1 MRKIVIAA
9 SMAGLLVV
17 AGCAGTPELGKGAS
31 VATGSAG
38 QAGTHEASQQLI
50 RCDKPLGTAALVEPE
65 SNSVML
71 LQSVGLQ
78 SPTPVLR
85 LMMAQSKCFR
95 VVDRGAAMGN
105 LQAEQQL
112 KQSGMLRAGSTTAH
126 GRMVTVQWL
135 ITPNVV
141 FSNPNAG
148 GAGAA
153 GAVIGAVVGSFIPGG
168 ALLGAAVA
176 NVRVKEAQTALYL
189 TDAQTGEQTAVAEG
203 SASVTDFGGGAG
215 LGGFGSSIAGFGG
228 IGGYGNTAEG
238 KLVAAAYLDAYN
250 KLVEQIRATNPNRP
264 TVGDLGIRRPVA
276 VASNALIPD

>member
-1 MRKIVIAA
+1 MSKFVAAA
-9 SMAGLLVV
+9 SLAGLLVA
-17 AGCAGTPELGKGAS
+17 AGCAGTPELGKGSS

-38 QAGTHEASQQLI
+38 EAGNREASQQLV

-65 SNSVML
+65 TNSIIL

-112 KQSGMLRAGSTTAH
+112 KRSGMLRAGSTTAQ

-148 GAGAA
+148 GASAGGAM
-153 GAVIGAVVGSFIPGG
+153 IGALAGSIIPGG
-168 ALLGAAVA
+168 ALLGAAVG
-176 NVRVKEAQTALYL
+176 NIRVKEAQTALYL
-189 TDAQTGEQTAVAEG
+189 TNAQTGEQTAVSEG

-238 KLVAAAYLDAYN
+238 KLIAAAYLDSYN
-250 KLVEQIRATNPNRP
+250 KLVEQIRATRPNRS
-264 TVGDLGIRRPVA
+264 TVGDAHNTNRSVA
-276 VASNALIPD
+276 MQ